1 VAAFD
6 VSAQVSESAYSR
18 DTRWRLI
25 LGPPA
30 NDSLQH
36 LTDAELGAMD
46 ECLELLYNADRQGE
60 LSDSLPRLHRWM
72 GDLRKLFP
80 TDTIHLLQKDAL
92 DRLGIH
98 QLLLEE
104 EMVPHLQP
112 DIHLAGVLMESFE
125 QLEDRQREVAKSLI
139 RQVAD
144 QLLARLRLPLLAAVR
159 GARLRHLR
167 RRNPPWSQI
176 DWPLT
181 IRRNLRHYQP
191 ELETIIPETLL
202 GYHNRKR
209 QQQHLIILVD
219 QSASMSESLIY
230 AGLYANVLHQLPSL
244 SVTLLAFDT
253 KVLDL
258 SELAQ
263 DPVDVLLGFHLGG
276 GTDIANALG
285 ATYRYIDS
293 PGETILILISDM
305 EEGGNAALMLAHL
318 RDLKQRGVRV
328 IVLLTLSQEGNPAF
342 DEQHAREVRRMD
354 IPAFACSPDLFPEVM
369 SKAMSGEDI
378 SY

>member
-1 VAAFD
+1 MNAL
-6 VSAQVSESAYSR
+6 SYSR
-18 DTRWRLI
+18 DARWRLI

-30 NDSLQH
+30 NESLQQ
-36 LTDAELGAMD
+36 LSDAELGAMD
-46 ECLELLYNADRQGE
+46 ECLEQLYNAERQGE

-72 GDLRKLFP
+72 GDLRKHFP

-125 QLEDRQREVAKSLI
+125 QLDDQQREVAKSLI

-144 QLLARLRLPLLAAVR
+144 QLLARLRLPLLTAVR

-167 RRNPPWSQI
+167 RRNPPWSRI
-176 DWPLT
+176 DWNLT

-191 ELETIIPETLL
+191 ELNTIIPEQRL
-202 GYHNRKR
+202 GYQNRQR
-209 QQQHLIILVD
+209 QQQRLIILVD

-230 AGLYANVLHQLPSL
+230 AGLYANVLNQLPSL

-258 SELAQ
+258 STLAQ

-305 EEGGNAALMLAHL
+305 EEGGNPELMLTHL

-342 DEQHAREVRRMD
+342 DEHNAREVRRLD
-354 IPAFACSPDLFPEVM
+354 IPAFACSPDRFPEVM
-369 SKAMSGEDI
+369 SKAMSGEEI
-378 SY
+378 AHS